1 MSGSRCVAI
10 VIRRLGLS
18 GEWFEAPGG
27 GDWKLKTA
35 LCSAPA
41 LCTISASRWAH
52 LSKPHPSP
60 PPKTLPTPSRP
71 QLPVRSAHA
80 SWHNKLWY
88 ADCPRDSPSFNCA
101 LKGALA
107 SDNVALMRNWHFVTR
122 SPPPLRLPDKMLRCF
137 LRRTTVLP
145 SNAPIL
151 LCDPLDEYRF
161 HCAPPQHHHHPP
173 LTTPSFQRSNY
184 KRFKTIP
191 ALIDKG

>member
-1 MSGSRCVAI
+1 MCGYCYQTPRIIGGMIWSARR
-10 VIRRLGLS
+10 RRLKIKKRSLPRACPLRYQRLPPGLS
-18 GEWFEAPGG
+18 LRTP
-27 GDWKLKTA
+27 
-35 LCSAPA
+35 
-41 LCTISASRWAH
+41 
-52 LSKPHPSP
+52 
-60 PPKTLPTPSRP
+60 PTPCPYSHTNPSQYSPQPLRL
-71 QLPVRSAHA
+71 QLPARSAHA

-88 ADCPRDSPSFNCA
+88 ADCRRGSPSFNCA

-122 SPPPLRLPDKMLRCF
+122 SPRPLRMPDKMLRCF

-161 HCAPPQHHHHPP
+161 HCGSPPPP
-173 LTTPSFQRSNY
+173 PTTTPSFQRSNY